1 MSTILISEPSH
12 VPEKLRRNIASTLTF
27 VRCLLYLL
35 PPLLSLYGQTREKEK
50 NQISGM
56 KPRNGSK
63 QRFIPHVL
71 SAGRWVVGWVDGF
84 GERWRLLGMIFNN
97 WMSGNKVL
105 KWAFGQKAL
114 LLLLWVLGAHRTVQS
129 FMGKHILCD
138 RVLIHSGG
146 S

>member
-1 MSTILISEPSH
+1 MAQ
-12 VPEKLRRNIASTLTF
+12 N
-27 VRCLLYLL
+27 
-35 PPLLSLYGQTREKEK
+35 
-50 NQISGM
+50 N
-56 KPRNGSK
+56 
-63 QRFIPHVL
+63 VL
-71 SAGRWVVGWVDGF
+71 SPMFYPLGDGLLGGWMVL